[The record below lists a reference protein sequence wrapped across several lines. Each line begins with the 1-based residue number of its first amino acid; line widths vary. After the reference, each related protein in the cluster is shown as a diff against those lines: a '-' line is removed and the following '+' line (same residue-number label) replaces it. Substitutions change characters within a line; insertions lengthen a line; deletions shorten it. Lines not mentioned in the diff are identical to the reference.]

1 MLPSLNAVFRTGSPK
16 CVVRQQCLAGR
27 KCQLTTMPRPVSTM
41 AEDALESS
49 GESNR
54 ISLQE
59 IDISGVSVHNFMS
72 PYEMPGQDAVW
83 TRRDDAV
90 GTVWPV
96 KVIEEMKKDA
106 IEDGKKRKRWTHLQM
121 PFYCRLSVRH
131 ESGTCS
137 SEACNQTLLNKTAR
151 D

>member
-16 CVVRQQCLAGR
+16 RVVRQQCLAGR
-27 KCQLTTMPRPVSTM
+27 KCQLTTMARPVSTM

-72 PYEMPGQDAVW
+72 PYEMPGQDAV
-83 TRRDDAV
+83 
-90 GTVWPV
+90 
-96 KVIEEMKKDA
+96 
-106 IEDGKKRKRWTHLQM
+106 
-121 PFYCRLSVRH
+121 
-131 ESGTCS
+131 
-137 SEACNQTLLNKTAR
+137 
-151 D
+151 